1 MTKKE
6 QQIKILKEAILKE
19 VKKILSESKKPK
31 FEGLSVQDHG
41 GVEKDDIGTF
51 WVVMGAGKGTTTEN
65 NIFETDVF
73 NFSEKVKS
81 GLALENI
88 KGIFKK
94 EDRARRLGERFIKE
108 RQAAVSEAKAKAE
121 KLKGLRDEVKNQ
133 VGELKKTKIETA
145 QAVKKIDE
153 APSSGLSAKAKSTV
167 VKKARAGKDIG
178 KKGKGFAKV
187 AKAAGGGE
195 KGKKIAAA
203 AMWKQQAKKK

>member
-6 QQIKILKEAILKE
+6 QQIKILKETILKE
-19 VKKILSESKKPK
+19 VKKILNESKKPK

-73 NFSEKVKS
+73 NFSEKVKG

-108 RQAAVSEAKAKAE
+108 RQNAVSEAKAKAE
-121 KLKGLRDEVKNQ
+121 KLRGLRDEVKNQ

-153 APSSGLSAKAKSTV
+153 APSSGLTAKAKSTI

-187 AKAAGGGE
+187 AKSAGGGE
-195 KGKKIAAA
+195 KGKKIAGSV
-203 AMWKQQAKKK
+203 MWKQQAKKK